1 MRAKEFITEGQEHCN
16 GIDISMEIQK
26 DDEYVDDEDYDNQV
40 LYVTASSKGKE
51 LGHVLF
57 AFDGEYLMPQD
68 LEVEERYR
76 GQGIA
81 QIMYDYVKSKGYKI
95 RRSGQQ
101 TDAGAGFWDKHKPG
115 KNVWEQ
121 GVAEGLNEG
130 QAHPIIVVDVQP
142 EYSGMNDG
150 DENSVFTQII
160 NFVNKQTGPVLMFVN
175 AEDQGLSGDTIQ
187 DIKMYWEDSG
197 FAPQK
202 WQRVQVVDKGYG
214 YLRSWMDHGIEP
226 ATIIA
231 TIRELYQQKK
241 TDSRE
246 LQFPAS
252 SRRTPQQSL
261 IMGAMQEMEDDPIS
275 VNWTSVAQL
284 KRFSGAYIVG
294 GARDQCLREVELLM
308 NAFNIKYKRI
318 DTLIYTEDQQGV
330 AEGKINPAGL
340 NHTQQIGD
348 YVYRAKALNG
358 SDEGE
363 IKMTAYDGKK
373 SIADTVFMPYGS
385 GGRMISGQTY
395 VHPAYRGKGVAAG
408 MYAYL
413 RMLGFKIEPS
423 GIRTDAGKAMWDK
436 WEKAGDAKYLSKGV
450 AEGFDIGQEWMSDTE
465 LDQYVPE
472 RLQQQWRELLGY
484 DRNGNP
490 SALWA
495 NLTGGY
501 EPDVNDPQH
510 RRLMVKVANKW
521 FAAKKIPNVK
531 FFDVKDADDE
541 LEWLVQI
548 GEQGV
553 AEAATPSN
561 KLFVKKLTSEQE
573 LIEHAKQFAKN
584 LVQEGVPITSKNRY
598 TVVCSTIFA
607 QTRKSLTES
616 KHIIGGKQV
625 IELLKRLD
633 QFPKLSVKVGSKVA
647 IINSQLQGDSIELWG
662 FTTPKTITKIYR
674 DPSDK
679 SIKQFEFNNDP
690 DDVWPRT
697 ENAEYNGQFLMY
709 SAFFDDKKSAEHALT
724 MLTLQ
729 ASGDLIIRNH
739 ITKQGVAEGL
749 SEARNSL
756 FAFVKQQFPTWP
768 DYVLKDFLYQQ
779 AKGIRD
785 QAELDDFLKRNKQ
798 DFGNCKWT
806 LTKLPITFDIFTP
819 KTQRMLASREGGSS
833 NPFQVP
839 RDAERHAQQSQMIQ
853 QKGVSAEP
861 IIVAKLSNGYDL
873 IEGWHRTIQH
883 LKAFPQGYTGPA
895 WVCTGATYKSES
907 VEQGVAEGKVINTYL
922 WHGSRQKIP
931 MLEPR
936 QSVDTGGAA
945 GSNQNAIYA
954 TSDPKVAIAM
964 GLTTAGSDTGMFP
977 NDPQMVLFSGK
988 IRKGEYVY
996 LHKLP
1001 FKGPDG
1007 KPQFVQGGNSRE
1019 FHSIPGVEG
1028 IKPIEIK
1035 EIPVN
1040 KYLNLIR
1047 KATPADLKLRKKYMK
1062 KQGVAEGV
1070 NPDVTSDEYFIEP
1083 TKNVRMGNFVFN
1095 ARTFTGGLGNRNAKG
1110 LQIRAYDPK
1119 NLKNSIGSA
1128 DFIVKKHEDGNT
1140 WLESDN
1146 TEVNQQYHGKG
1157 VATMMYAF
1165 AKSLGNDIKRSPYQS
1180 KAGSDMWNKWGKDA
1194 KNLVSKRGVAEG
1206 ASNNIPTIGINVRT
1220 DGDIDYASLIV
1231 DGEKK
1236 YESRKTDSLRPYVG
1250 KIVGIVRTGSGPAVA
1265 IGQVTIGEPILVDAE
1280 KFNRLRKQHLIPQ
1293 GSKFD
1298 IDSTGTKYLYPMID
1312 PVRWNNEKPIK
1323 HKGIISRKIQEQGKV

>member
-1 MRAKEFITEGQEHCN
+1 MRAKEFITEGQEHFN

-81 QIMYDYVKSKGYKI
+81 QTMYDYVKSKGYKI

-101 TDAGAGFWDKHKPG
+101 TDAGAGFWNKHKG
-115 KNVWEQ
+115 SGQNVWEQ
-121 GVAEGLNEG
+121 GVAEDNLNELFEPTLNYYKLSNGKTVQVSYRPNVNQSPVPFTDVSVSYVNTALKPQGPSFDSTGVAKPWTSAPDGVKQAIQKFVTQPQQGVAEGSDSGTKILYTGKDKGGTVTISYEPDYIPGHSEKYIIRFDGKVKSEMPTLRSAVYGLTHYQFDTFRPNLQPNPKTALEQGVAEGFLNEG
-130 QAHPIIVVDVQP
+130 LAHPVIVVDVQP

-150 DENSVFTQII
+150 NESSVFPQII

-187 DIKMYWEDSG
+187 DIKQYWDDTICPEEERYIHDEETDDYIENSNC
-197 FAPQK
+197 PRIN
-202 WQRVQVVDKGYG
+202 WQRFSIADKGYG
-214 YLRSWMDHGIEP
+214 YFRSWMDHGIEP

-241 TDSRE
+241 SDSRE

-363 IKMTAYDGKK
+363 IEMTAYDGKK

-423 GIRTDAGKAMWDK
+423 GIRTGAGKAMWDK
-436 WEKAGDAKYLSKGV
+436 WEKAGDAKHLSK
-450 AEGFDIGQEWMSDTE
+450 
-465 LDQYVPE
+465 
-472 RLQQQWRELLGY
+472 
-484 DRNGNP
+484 
-490 SALWA
+490 
-495 NLTGGY
+495 
-501 EPDVNDPQH
+501 
-510 RRLMVKVANKW
+510 
-521 FAAKKIPNVK
+521 
-531 FFDVKDADDE
+531 
-541 LEWLVQI
+541 
-548 GEQGV
+548 
-553 AEAATPSN
+553 
-561 KLFVKKLTSEQE
+561 
-573 LIEHAKQFAKN
+573 
-584 LVQEGVPITSKNRY
+584 
-598 TVVCSTIFA
+598 
-607 QTRKSLTES
+607 
-616 KHIIGGKQV
+616 
-625 IELLKRLD
+625 
-633 QFPKLSVKVGSKVA
+633 
-647 IINSQLQGDSIELWG
+647 
-662 FTTPKTITKIYR
+662 
-674 DPSDK
+674 
-679 SIKQFEFNNDP
+679 
-690 DDVWPRT
+690 
-697 ENAEYNGQFLMY
+697 
-709 SAFFDDKKSAEHALT
+709 
-724 MLTLQ
+724 
-729 ASGDLIIRNH
+729 
-739 ITKQGVAEGL
+739 
-749 SEARNSL
+749 
-756 FAFVKQQFPTWP
+756 
-768 DYVLKDFLYQQ
+768 
-779 AKGIRD
+779 
-785 QAELDDFLKRNKQ
+785 
-798 DFGNCKWT
+798 
-806 LTKLPITFDIFTP
+806 
-819 KTQRMLASREGGSS
+819 
-833 NPFQVP
+833 
-839 RDAERHAQQSQMIQ
+839 
-853 QKGVSAEP
+853 
-861 IIVAKLSNGYDL
+861 
-873 IEGWHRTIQH
+873 
-883 LKAFPQGYTGPA
+883 
-895 WVCTGATYKSES
+895 
-907 VEQGVAEGKVINTYL
+907 
-922 WHGSRQKIP
+922 
-931 MLEPR
+931 
-936 QSVDTGGAA
+936 
-945 GSNQNAIYA
+945 
-954 TSDPKVAIAM
+954 
-964 GLTTAGSDTGMFP
+964 
-977 NDPQMVLFSGK
+977 
-988 IRKGEYVY
+988 
-996 LHKLP
+996 
-1001 FKGPDG
+1001 
-1007 KPQFVQGGNSRE
+1007 
-1019 FHSIPGVEG
+1019 
-1028 IKPIEIK
+1028 
-1035 EIPVN
+1035 
-1040 KYLNLIR
+1040 
-1047 KATPADLKLRKKYMK
+1047 
-1062 KQGVAEGV
+1062 GVAEGV

-1110 LQIRAYDPK
+1110 LQIRAYDPN

-1128 DFIVKKHEDGNT
+1128 DFIVKKDKKGNT
-1140 WLESDN
+1140 WLESDD

-1250 KIVGIVRTGSGPAVA
+1250 KTVGIVRTGSGPAVA

-1280 KFNRLRKQHLIPQ
+1280 KFNRLRKQHLVPQ

-1298 IDSTGTKYLYPMID
+1298 IDSTGTKYLYPIID

-1323 HKGIISRKIQEQGKV
+1323 HKGIVSRKIQEQGVAEGKNYESS